1 MGVAAHAEERVVLVD
16 EADREL
22 GTEGKV
28 AAHLAGKLHRA
39 LSVFVFN
46 ADGALLLQRR
56 ATGKYHSAG
65 LWSNTCCSHPRPGE
79 ASAAAA
85 HRRLMEELG
94 FDCPLHTAGTCLY
107 RRALPGGLIEHEL
120 DHIFVGCFDGVPSPD
135 PDEVA
140 EWKWVQVDD
149 VAADL
154 VVHPERY
161 SAWFGL
167 ALDKVLTGRGGSRPE
182 LDAAD

>member
-16 EADREL
+16 ETDREV
-22 GTEGKV
+22 GTEGKM

-46 ADGALLLQRR
+46 RDGALLLQRR
-56 ATGKYHSAG
+56 ATAKYHSAG

-79 ASAAAA
+79 VPAAAA
-85 HRRLMEELG
+85 HRRLVEELG
-94 FDCPLHTAGTCLY
+94 FDCPLQPAGTCLY

-120 DHIFVGCFDGVPSPD
+120 DHIFVGRFDGVPSPD

-154 VVHPERY
+154 RVHPERY

-167 ALDKVLTGRGGSRPE
+167 ALERVLVGRGGLRLVE
-182 LDAAD
+182 DARD